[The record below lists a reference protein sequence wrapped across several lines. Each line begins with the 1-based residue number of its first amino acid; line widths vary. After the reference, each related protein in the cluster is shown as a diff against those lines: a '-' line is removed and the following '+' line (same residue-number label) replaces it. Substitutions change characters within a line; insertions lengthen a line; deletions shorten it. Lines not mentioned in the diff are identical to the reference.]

1 MRLKGLEI
9 KRLLCWN
16 NAALMFRISGHEKRV
31 LVYFNF
37 LKFKDGQR
45 SINCG
50 FCVIIA
56 STHDIEYK

>member
-1 MRLKGLEI
+1 MRLKCLEI
-9 KRLLCWN
+9 KQLCWN
-16 NAALMFRISGHEKRV
+16 NAVLMFRISGHEKRV

-50 FCVIIA
+50 FCVIIRQY
-56 STHDIEYK
+56 TWYLI